1 MKYVRFGPT
10 DLKVSRLCLGGMMF
24 SRKIDVDGTRRVID
38 EALDAGVN
46 FIDTAESYT
55 DSEDYIGRAV
65 QGRRDKV
72 YLATKVY
79 THRAAGGDES
89 LGRNSRANIQTSLE
103 RSLEQLRTDRVD
115 LYQLH
120 HPDPKT
126 PLDETLQTL
135 DRAVKAGKIRYVGVT
150 NHYSWQMAWMI
161 ARAQN
166 LGFDPIISIQCRYN
180 VLDRVVET
188 ETVPMA
194 TRFGLAM
201 MAYAPLCGGMLTGKY
216 PRGQTTQQGTRSEE
230 DTKLQA
236 LLDND
241 KAFDVIDRLQ
251 AIARRENLQL
261 PQLAMLWLMG
271 KPYLTTPI
279 LGGSKPEH
287 FRIMYEIADREL
299 SPDVMSEIDAASTP
313 FIHRPFENQ
322 PMREGP
328 PLTDGLRA

>member
-24 SRKIDVDGTRRVID
+24 SRKIDVDGTRLVID
-38 EALDAGVN
+38 EALERGLN

-55 DSEDYIGRAV
+55 DSEDYIGRALE
-65 QGRRDKV
+65 GRRDKV

-79 THRAAGGDES
+79 THRAAGGDEK
-89 LGRNSRANIQTSLE
+89 LGRNNPANIEVSLD
-103 RSLEQLRTDRVD
+103 RSLKQLRTDHVD

-166 LGFDPIISIQCRYN
+166 LGFDPIVSIQCRYN
-180 VLDRVVET
+180 ALDRVVET

-194 TRFGLAM
+194 TRFRLAM

-216 PRGQTTQQGTRSEE
+216 RRGQTTQDETRSEE
-230 DTKLQA
+230 DKKLQA
-236 LLDND
+236 LLSDD
-241 KAFDVIDRLQ
+241 RAFDVIDRLREV
-251 AIARRENLQL
+251 ARRENLQL
-261 PQLAMLWLMG
+261 PQLAMLWLMS

-279 LGGSKPEH
+279 LGGSRPEH

-299 SPDVMSEIDAASTP
+299 PPEVMSEIDAVSTP
-313 FIHRPFENQ
+313 FIYRAFEN
-322 PMREGP
+322 
-328 PLTDGLRA
+328 